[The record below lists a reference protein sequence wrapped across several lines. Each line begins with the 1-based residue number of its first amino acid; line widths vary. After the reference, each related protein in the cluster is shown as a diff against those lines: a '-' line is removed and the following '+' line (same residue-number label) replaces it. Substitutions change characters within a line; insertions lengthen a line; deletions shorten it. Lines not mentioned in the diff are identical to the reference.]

1 MVLTA
6 RRAFEWVPKLWIAT
20 QSQAKSS
27 LCNLCMFHIFCFRA
41 RCTYFSF
48 CSLTRLACEMIGL
61 FRSPSFFWTR
71 TSYVDIRYLTISKF
85 SLGKCSDLFS
95 GYFPSPIWSSVLLFY
110 ISVKN
115 GTGYLYWIL
124 VVRVYA
130 CSLIRFRNL
139 FHLVLTLKHR
149 AGSTAIA
156 AEKRKRNRFVS
167 QLGLRGSD
175 PPI

>member
-1 MVLTA
+1 MY
-6 RRAFEWVPKLWIAT
+6 VPHLLFS
-20 QSQAKSS
+20 SQMH
-27 LCNLCMFHIFCFRA
+27 LLFFL
-41 RCTYFSF
+41 FSNKV
-48 CSLTRLACEMIGL
+48 GL
-61 FRSPSFFWTR
+61 RDDRPLPFPHFFWTR
-71 TSYVDIRYLTISKF
+71 TSYVDIRYFTISKF

-115 GTGYLYWIL
+115 GTVYIYWIL
-124 VVRVYA
+124 VVTAYA
-130 CSLIRFRNL
+130 CSLIWFRNL

-156 AEKRKRNRFVS
+156 AEKRKQNRFVS